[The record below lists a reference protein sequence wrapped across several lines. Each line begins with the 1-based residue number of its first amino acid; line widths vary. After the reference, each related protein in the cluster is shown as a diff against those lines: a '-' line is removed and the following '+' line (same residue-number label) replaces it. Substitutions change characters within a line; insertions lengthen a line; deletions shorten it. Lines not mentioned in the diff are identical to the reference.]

1 MTVSFLRKMTMHGS
15 GVKNIRKFVDWKS
28 ESWQRLEK
36 IIGGKKPEWLL
47 EIERKKGEIDIVA
60 ERD

>member
-15 GVKNIRKFVDWKS
+15 GVKNIRKFVDWKV

-36 IIGGKKPEWLL
+36 ITGG
-47 EIERKKGEIDIVA
+47 
-60 ERD
+60 